1 MPTRSQAKTA
11 KEAADAEP
19 KVQNIIDIE
28 LKKQIH
34 PFACYSAV
42 AEAVLKHYGIKK
54 SQKEICDLYP
64 KNKNGK
70 DGMQDPIYVLKK
82 NRVFNGSEGGV
93 PQFHMIQAE
102 INDRRPIICKVEEHY
117 ILLVGYDS
125 HSNVYLKDPIKGNGR
140 IEMSYDDF
148 ESKGLLTKYPTKD
161 NHNGVEAHYKVGG
174 YYLTKPPAAKKGGGR
189 GTRRATI
196 IERTSR
202 MRRGTRRQTRRK
214 LRGGGRKEDMARFL
228 SGMNRMQALTKRM
241 NNLQREGK
249 LTSEQKAEYRALKE
263 GLNKMEKKRRSVEK
277 DAYKLQK
284 IQEYL
289 RLFLNS
295 GAYNDLP
302 AAEKKEAIKNAA
314 IAAAESN
321 TIGWLLEQPLNN
333 ANNTAALE
341 DAYKELGLE
350 P

>member
-1 MPTRSQAKTA
+1 
-11 KEAADAEP
+11 
-19 KVQNIIDIE
+19 
-28 LKKQIH
+28 
-34 PFACYSAV
+34 
-42 AEAVLKHYGIKK
+42 
-54 SQKEICDLYP
+54 
-64 KNKNGK
+64 
-70 DGMQDPIYVLKK
+70 MQDPIYVLR
-82 NRVFNGSEGGV
+82 NNNVFNRMGERA
-93 PQFHMIQAE
+93 PQLDDIHTE
-102 INDRRPIICKVEEHY
+102 IKQNRPIICKVEEHY

-125 HSNVYLKDPIKGNGR
+125 HSNIYLKDPIKGNDR
-140 IEMSYDDF
+140 IEMPYGVF
-148 ESKGLLTKYPTKD
+148 ERKGFLTKYPTEADPK
-161 NHNGVEAHYKVGG
+161 GVESYYLVAG

-214 LRGGGRKEDMARFL
+214 IRGGGRQEDMARLL

-241 NNLQREGK
+241 NTLQREGK

-263 GLNKMEKKRRSVEK
+263 RVNEMKKKRRSVEK

-284 IQEYL
+284 IREYL

-295 GAYNDLP
+295 GAYNDYP

-321 TIGWLLEQPLNN
+321 TIAWLLEQPLNN
-333 ANNTAALE
+333 ANNIEALE
-341 DAYKELGLE
+341 NAYKELGLE